1 MNGGRSAS
9 SRRGARGCDTAADA
23 GVPRISDAEWT
34 VMRVVWGGGRITA
47 NRVVE
52 LLDGQADW
60 KPKTIHTLLRRLVQK
75 GAVGFRKNGRE
86 YEYFPLIEAQDCER
100 AASRS
105 FLRRVFGGRVV
116 PLLACFLEQESLTEQ
131 EIDELRRMLK
141 AGRK

>member
-1 MNGGRSAS
+1 MNGGKSAIL
-9 SRRGARGCDTAADA
+9 RRGTRGRDTAADA

-34 VMRVVWGGGRITA
+34 VMRVVWGGGRMTA

-75 GAVGFRKNGRE
+75 GALGFSKTGRE
-86 YEYFPLIEAQDCER
+86 YEYFPLIGAQDCER

-105 FLRRVFGGRVV
+105 FLRRVFGGRLV
-116 PLLACFLEQESLTEQ
+116 PLLACFLEQESLTER
-131 EIDELRRMLK
+131 EIDELKRMLK